1 MFRKFFVVAA
11 AVTVPLGTVAVVN
24 ATAADAVSASRPTVG
39 IKMNPYSPA
48 VGHAYRHGVV
58 PTREQWAKM
67 SAYTAIHHSVT
78 TNPTGPFAY
87 QGGISG
93 EGVTS
98 GQPKVYLVFWG
109 SMNQWGAKTVDG
121 NGNYHFSKDTDGA
134 APYIQQLLK
143 GLGTGGEQWSG
154 TMTQYCDGSSAT
166 TGSTTCS
173 SSANHVGYPT
183 SGTLAGVWFPGGFE
197 YGSVSQAQIAGQA
210 VKAAKHFGNLT
221 AASNRYVQYD
231 ILSAPGL
238 DPDHYKT
245 NGFCAWHDW
254 TSSTYGNL
262 AYTNMPYLMDVG
274 HSCGAGSVNS
284 PGTLDGYSIVA
295 GHEYAE
301 TLTDQFPSFGWLD
314 TAGYENGDICAWI
327 SSGQG
332 AAANVSTG
340 TGSFAMQS
348 TWSND
353 TNECDISHVIVP

>member
-1 MFRKFFVVAA
+1 MSKMFVVAA
-11 AVTVPLGTVAVVN
+11 AAAMALVMIAVVN
-24 ATAADAVSASRPTVG
+24 ATSAGATSPSTSGSIV
-39 IKMNPYSPA
+39 NPYSPA
-48 VGHAYRHGVV
+48 AGHSYRHGVV
-58 PTREQWAKM
+58 PTREQ
-67 SAYTAIHHSVT
+67 SALMRAYAATRPGLNA
-78 TNPTGPFAY
+78 NPTGPLAY
-87 QGGISG
+87 QGGLSG

-98 GQPKVYLVFWG
+98 GTPKIYLVFWG
-109 SMNQWGAKTVDG
+109 KQWGTKTVVG
-121 NGNYHFSKDTDGA
+121 GISHFSADASGG
-134 APYIQQLLK
+134 APYIQNLFK
-143 GLGTGGEQWSG
+143 GLGTGSESWSG